1 MASSDSRTPLRN
13 ADDDDFVEEE
23 EILLPV
29 RRAVPPQDDDKMLVG
44 SMRNLS
50 LRPAT
55 TSSPRPTAQRKLII
69 LDLNG
74 LLCDRER
81 NFTRK
86 SPLAGGHSFIIYARP
101 HAITFLDFLFERFDV
116 AVWSSARL
124 PNIYPILNELQ
135 PDESKR
141 PFVFI
146 WGQDQCTEDAP
157 LAETP
162 KKPLFLKRL
171 AKVWETYPEY
181 VGRTLLV
188 DDSVAKVRDNPPFTA
203 IHPREWTRHTA
214 DDQALA
220 PDSYLRAYLEAL
232 HAAPDAVAAFVQA
245 RPFSQPS

>member
-1 MASSDSRTPLRN
+1 MRRDA
-13 ADDDDFVEEE
+13 DDDFVEEE

-29 RRAVPPQDDDKMLVG
+29 RRAAPPLDDDDDDDDAGVLV
-44 SMRNLS
+44 SPMHNLS
-50 LRPAT
+50 LRP
-55 TSSPRPTAQRKLII
+55 PTARRKLII

-81 NFTRK
+81 NLHATRK
-86 SPLAGGHSFIIYARP
+86 SAVGAFVIYARP
-101 HAITFLDFLFERFDV
+101 HAVTFLDFLFERFDV

-124 PNIYPILNELQ
+124 PNIYPILHELQ

-141 PFVFI
+141 PFLFI

-157 LAETP
+157 LPETP

-171 AKVWETYPEY
+171 AKVWEKYPEY

-188 DDSVAKVRDNPPFTA
+188 DDSLAKVRDNPPFTA
-203 IHPREWTRHTA
+203 IHPREWTRHMA
-214 DDQALA
+214 EDQGLA
-220 PDSYLRAYLEAL
+220 PDSYLRTYLHAL

-245 RPFSQPS
+245 RPFSQPY